1 MATKNSIKK
10 LTKRIWGS
18 IIVGGI
24 ISIIFG
30 LLAIIWTDIT
40 LDALVI
46 VFGVFMFVMGVVWLI
61 ESLTSIK
68 SDPLWWLG
76 LLFAILA
83 GAGGIYLLC
92 NPAMLVG
99 IFVVLLAVYIF
110 VQSLIDLIVAS
121 YTEDTS
127 DKLMWII
134 LGLLG
139 IAFGIIVVVHPA
151 EASLALIWVLGLYAL
166 VRGVLAILFAIRA
179 RKYIGKVTKKS
190 SKSKKKK

>member
-10 LTKRIWGS
+10 LTKKIWNS
-18 IIVGGI
+18 IVIGGV

-40 LDALVI
+40 LDALVV
-46 VFGVFMFVMGVVWLI
+46 VFGVFMVVMGIVWLI

-83 GAGGIYLLC
+83 GVGGVYLLC
-92 NPAMLVG
+92 NPSMLIG

-110 VQSLIDLIVAS
+110 VQSLVDLIVAS

-139 IAFGIIVVVHPA
+139 IAFGILVVVHPA
-151 EASLALIWVLGLYAL
+151 EASFALVWVLGLYAL
-166 VRGVLAILFAIRA
+166 VRGTLSILFAIRA
-179 RKYIGKVTKKS
+179 RKYLTKATKKS
-190 SKSKKKK
+190 SKSKKK

>member
-10 LTKRIWGS
+10 LTKKIWNS
-18 IIVGGI
+18 IVIGGV

-40 LDALVI
+40 LDALVV
-46 VFGVFMFVMGVVWLI
+46 VFGVFMVVMGIVWLI

-83 GAGGIYLLC
+83 GVGGVYLLC
-92 NPAMLVG
+92 NPSMLIG

-110 VQSLIDLIVAS
+110 VQSLVDLIVAS

-139 IAFGIIVVVHPA
+139 IAFGILVVVHPA
-151 EASLALIWVLGLYAL
+151 EASFALVWVLGLYAL
-166 VRGVLAILFAIRA
+166 VRGTLSILFAIRA
-179 RKYIGKVTKKS
+179 RKYLTKATKKS
-190 SKSKKKK
+190 SKAKKK